1 MNTVGTPLLWGG
13 FAVVVVIMLAIDLLL
28 QGRRGA
34 HTMSMKQA
42 AARSIVW
49 VTLSLLFN
57 AAFWWYGGKPGPRRC
72 RPTGTGVPD
81 RLSDRKIA
89 GSR

>member
-34 HTMSMKQA
+34 YDVHETGCGLVN
-42 AARSIVW
+42 R
-49 VTLSLLFN
+49 LGN
-57 AAFWWYGGKPGPRRC
+57 AVA
-72 RPTGTGVPD
+72 TV
-81 RLSDRKIA
+81 
-89 GSR
+89 

>member
-42 AARSIVW
+42 AAWSIVW

-57 AAFWWYGGKPGPRRC
+57 AVFWWYWHKPGAAPLPTHRRW
-72 RPTGTGVPD
+72 RSLPA
-81 RLSDRKIA
+81 I
-89 GSR
+89 

>member
-42 AARSIVW
+42 AAWSIVW

-57 AAFWWYGGKPGPRRC
+57 AAFWWYRRKPRGAPLPTHRRW
-72 RPTGTGVPD
+72 R
-81 RLSDRKIA
+81 S
-89 GSR
+89 